1 MKNSRI
7 KQKITE
13 NPNGT
18 IDIDLTC
25 KICGKPIVQ
34 STKYG
39 MYCEDKCGEN
49 KDKEAYSKIMNIL
62 GKLPGIQK
70 K

>member
-18 IDIDLTC
+18 IDIDITC
-25 KICGKPIVQ
+25 KI
-34 STKYG
+34 
-39 MYCEDKCGEN
+39 CEDKCGED
-49 KDKEAYSKIMNIL
+49 KDKEAYNKFMSIIGN
-62 GKLPGIQK
+62 LPGIQK